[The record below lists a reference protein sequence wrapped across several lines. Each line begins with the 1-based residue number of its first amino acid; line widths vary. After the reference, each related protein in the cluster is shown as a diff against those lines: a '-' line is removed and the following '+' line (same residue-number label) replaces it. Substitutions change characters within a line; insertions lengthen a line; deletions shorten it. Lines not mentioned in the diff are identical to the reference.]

1 MITLTFAEEQTYRI
15 HERDI
20 SLYTNSGIWDLLE
33 IEIQNDKYIPRNT
46 YIPRYVDTFPL
57 FMRHLR
63 GYQINLRYL
72 SNLKLG
78 VDLKTLIG
86 MLIADN
92 SVYKVRTM
100 DPVIC
105 DLAYIVC
112 PKSLSL
118 DQLMAVFSRKDPDY
132 HLQSEMLWAE
142 IQELSKSN
150 DDPNETINKKLRFM
164 PHRYLTKQINRLR
177 EKKSYE
183 AFKTDVNVKLP
194 VLLIELVKI
203 ISSATGKTLSKNFE
217 VNIKQR
223 IRNDPDL
230 AKELYQKLSDL
241 GLLHTLM
248 AFIGCLT
255 PLASG
260 DDSK

>member
-20 SLYTNSGIWDLLE
+20 YLFTNSGIWDLLE
-33 IEIQNDKYIPRNT
+33 IEIVDGKYRPNNT
-46 YIPRYVDTFPL
+46 YIPRYVNTFPL

-63 GYQINLRYL
+63 SYQINLRYL
-72 SNLKLG
+72 ANLKLG
-78 VDLKTLIG
+78 IDTKTLIG

-92 SVYKVRTM
+92 FVYKVQTM
-100 DPVIC
+100 DSVIQ
-105 DLAYIVC
+105 DLAYVVC
-112 PKSLSL
+112 PKTLSL
-118 DQLMAVFSRKDPDY
+118 DDLMAAFSRKDADY
-132 HLQSEMLWAE
+132 QAQSEMLWNQLLKE
-142 IQELSKSN
+142 SD
-150 DDPNETINKKLRFM
+150 DDPVDKKLRFM
-164 PHRYLTKQINRLR
+164 PRQLKKQISRLQ

-183 AFKTDVNVKLP
+183 AFKTDINVKLP

-203 ISSATGKTLSKNFE
+203 ISSTTGKALSKNFE
-217 VNIKQR
+217 ANIKQR
-223 IRNDPDL
+223 IRTDPDL
-230 AKELYQKLSDL
+230 VKELYQKLSDL

-255 PLASG
+255 SLA